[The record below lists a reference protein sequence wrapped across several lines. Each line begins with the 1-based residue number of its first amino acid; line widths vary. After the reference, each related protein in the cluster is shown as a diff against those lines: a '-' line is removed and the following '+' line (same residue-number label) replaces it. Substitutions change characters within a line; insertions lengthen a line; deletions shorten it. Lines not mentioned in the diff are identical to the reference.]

1 MNNTSENNTTER
13 TETRIS
19 ANERTVG
26 EDKAGLWGIEP
37 TDRGYKVNAQ
47 KLIERYIQ
55 SRPLAYAKSG
65 FYYKYVKGVWI
76 ETDEVA
82 IKKRLLLI
90 VNHLVPYLWGRCGYS
105 LNSSVSSLLPLLCHD
120 FSRLT
125 PATNFIN
132 LENGL
137 LDLNTFTLKSH
148 SKRFASLVQLP
159 FNYDPKAECPRFQ
172 EFLRQVFR
180 EDKDLINLVQEI
192 MGYCLSP
199 STEAQKFFIFY
210 SDGSSGK
217 SVLCSILQHLAGGDK
232 NVSSVT
238 LSNLNQKFQ
247 RAELY
252 GKLLN
257 ISTEN
262 ETSRF
267 NTEALKSITSG
278 DPIQI
283 EHKFQKPFTTRLTAK
298 LLFAM
303 NSLPE
308 PQDKT
313 FAFYRRLVLVPFK
326 TKFVDNPRE
335 GTNEMKRNPKI
346 EEGLLEELP
355 GILAWCIEG
364 LKRLVENNYQFTR
377 SQEADKLM
385 LDYRKDISPVFS
397 FIAECIEGYT
407 PENIDS
413 SLSNDE
419 RISTQDLFDAFDYWR
434 MKNGIKGRFDKRDFL
449 KSLREGLKECNIPF
463 TESHSGNLRYF
474 EGICLTQH
482 APRSINDFD
491 DDLYDLDDFKDE
503 GDYELDELEDAE

>member
-13 TETRIS
+13 TETQART
-19 ANERTVG
+19 ERKNIWGATA
-26 EDKAGLWGIEP
+26 ELWGIMDTP
-37 TDRGYKVNAQ
+37 KGYKVNTQ
-47 KLIERYIQ
+47 MLIERYTQHCPI
-55 SRPLAYAKSG
+55 RYAESG
-65 FYYKYVKGVWI
+65 AYYKYLSKGVWE
-76 ETDEVA
+76 ETDDRHIRRVL
-82 IKKRLLLI
+82 RRI
-90 VNHLVPYLWGRCGYS
+90 VNYFVPYIWSGQV
-105 LNSSVSSLLPLLCHD
+105 NSSVLCHLPLICGS
-120 FSRLT
+120 FERLR

-137 LDLNTFTLKSH
+137 LDLNTFTLMPH

-159 FNYDPKAECPRFQ
+159 FDYDPEAKCPRFH
-172 EFLRQVFR
+172 EFLNQVFR
-180 EDKDLINLVQEI
+180 EDEELISLVQEI

-199 STEAQKFFIFY
+199 SIEAQKFFILY

-262 ETSRF
+262 EASKF

-308 PQDKT
+308 PKDKT

-335 GTNEMKRNPKI
+335 GTNEMKRNPQI
-346 EEGLLEELP
+346 EEELLEELP

-364 LKRLVENNYQFTR
+364 LKRLVENKYQFTR
-377 SQEADKLM
+377 SREAEKLM
-385 LDYRKDISPVFS
+385 LDYRKDTSPVFS
-397 FIAECIEGYT
+397 FIEECVLDNSNSTSG
-407 PENIDS
+407 ENA
-413 SLSNDE
+413 
-419 RISTQDLFDAFDYWR
+419 RISTQELFEAYNYWR
-434 MKNGIKGRFDKRDFL
+434 SKNGIKGSFDKRNFL
-449 KSLREGLKECNIPF
+449 KNLREGLKEFNIHF
-463 TESHSGNLRYF
+463 TEPHSGILRYF
-474 EGICLTQH
+474 EGICLTEQYQK
-482 APRSINDFD
+482 SL
-491 DDLYDLDDFKDE
+491 DDLYELDDFEDE
-503 GDYELDELEDAE
+503 DDDELEDEE

>member
-1 MNNTSENNTTER
+1 MKNIT
-13 TETRIS
+13 
-19 ANERTVG
+19 NERT
-26 EDKAGLWGIEP
+26 KATVIPQEKRINGLTQEFWGIEP
-37 TDRGYKVNAQ
+37 TEEGDKVNAQ
-47 KLIERYIQ
+47 RLIEQYIRIQPIRY
-55 SRPLAYAKSG
+55 AESG
-65 FYYKYVKGVWI
+65 AYYKYLNKGVWE
-76 ETDEVA
+76 ETDDRHIRRVL
-82 IKKRLLLI
+82 RRI
-90 VNHLVPYLWGRCGYS
+90 VNYFVPYVWTGQV
-105 LNSSVSSLLPLLCHD
+105 NSSVLCHLPLICGT
-120 FSRLT
+120 FERLN

-137 LDLNTFTLKSH
+137 LDLSTFTLMPH
-148 SKRFASLVQLP
+148 SKIFASLVQLP
-159 FNYDPKAECPRFQ
+159 FDYDPEAECPRFQ

-180 EDKDLINLVQEI
+180 EDEELITLVQEI

-199 STEAQKFFIFY
+199 SIEAQKFFIFY

-262 ETSRF
+262 EVSKF

-308 PQDKT
+308 PKDKT

-355 GILAWCIEG
+355 GILSWCIEG
-364 LKRLVENNYQFTR
+364 LKRLVANNYQFTR
-377 SQEADKLM
+377 SQEAEKLM
-385 LDYRKDISPVFS
+385 LEYRKDISPVFS
-397 FIAECIEGYT
+397 FIEECIEAQ
-407 PENIDS
+407 DR
-413 SLSNDE
+413 E
-419 RISTQDLFDAFDYWR
+419 RTVTQDLFKAYDCWCV
-434 MKNGIKGRFDKRDFL
+434 KNVIKGHISKREFL
-449 KSLREGLKECNIPF
+449 RSLREGLKEFNIPF
-463 TESHSGNLRYF
+463 TEPHSGKSRYF
-474 EGICLTQH
+474 EGICLTRQ
-482 APRSINDFD
+482 AQRKLENELCRD
-491 DDLYDLDDFKDE
+491 DILEDE
-503 GDYELDELEDAE
+503 DDYELEDEE

>member
-13 TETRIS
+13 TETQART
-19 ANERTVG
+19 ERKNIWGATA
-26 EDKAGLWGIEP
+26 ELWGIMDTP
-37 TDRGYKVNAQ
+37 KGYKVNTQ
-47 KLIERYIQ
+47 MLIERYTQHCPI
-55 SRPLAYAKSG
+55 RYAESG
-65 FYYKYVKGVWI
+65 AYYKYLSKGVWE
-76 ETDEVA
+76 ETDDRHIRMVL
-82 IKKRLLLI
+82 RRI
-90 VNHLVPYLWGRCGYS
+90 VNYFVPYIWSGQV
-105 LNSSVSSLLPLLCHD
+105 NSSVLCHLPLICGS
-120 FSRLT
+120 FERLR

-137 LDLNTFTLKSH
+137 LDLNTFTLMPH

-159 FNYDPKAECPRFQ
+159 FDYDPEAKCPRFH
-172 EFLRQVFR
+172 EFLNQVFR
-180 EDKDLINLVQEI
+180 EDEELISLVQEI

-199 STEAQKFFIFY
+199 SIEAQKFFILY

-262 ETSRF
+262 EASKF

-283 EHKFQKPFTTRLTAK
+283 EHKFQKPFTTRLTTK

-308 PQDKT
+308 PKDKT

-355 GILAWCIEG
+355 GILTWCIEG
-364 LKRLVENNYQFTR
+364 LKRLVENKYQFTR
-377 SQEADKLM
+377 SQEANKLM
-385 LDYRKDISPVFS
+385 LEYRKDISPVFS
-397 FIAECIEGYT
+397 FIEECVEQAT
-407 PENIDS
+407 SANRTS
-413 SLSNDE
+413 RLSNKV
-419 RISTQDLFDAFDYWR
+419 RTSTKDLLDAYDYWCVE
-434 MKNGIKGRFDKRDFL
+434 NVISGRLDKRAFL
-449 KSLREGLKECNIPF
+449 KSLREGLKEFGIPF
-463 TESHSGNLRYF
+463 TEPHSGKIRYF
-474 EGICLTQH
+474 EGICLTKQ
-482 APRSINDFD
+482 AQRKLN
-491 DDLYDLDDFKDE
+491 DDLFRDDILEDE
-503 GDYELDELEDAE
+503 DDNELEDEE